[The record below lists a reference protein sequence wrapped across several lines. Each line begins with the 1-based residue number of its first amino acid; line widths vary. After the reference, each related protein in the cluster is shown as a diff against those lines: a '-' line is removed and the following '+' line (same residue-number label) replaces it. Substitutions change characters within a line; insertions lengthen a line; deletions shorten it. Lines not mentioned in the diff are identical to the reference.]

1 MPKTRNGVNLE
12 NIESLVTAIQDNR
25 DLAKVRFVANSHW
38 TGGTR
43 SEVSVSELFAGG
55 QNIAGSSRS
64 FTLAV
69 DEPPELGGTDTAP
82 NPVEYLAASLCGCLT
97 AGIATNAAL
106 FETDL
111 EKIDITVEADL
122 DIIGLLGLD
131 RSVPTGCTD
140 LNYTVRIKGPA
151 SHEKLVCSKE
161 TIDRKSPIRNTLKH
175 TIRVNTD
182 VIVEE

>member
-1 MPKTRNGVNLE
+1 MSKMRNGVNLE
-12 NIESLVTAIQDNR
+12 NIENLIGAIRDNR
-25 DLAKVRFVANSHW
+25 DLAKIRFVGNSRW
-38 TGGTR
+38 LGGTR
-43 SEVSVSELFAGG
+43 SETHISELFAGG
-55 QNIAGSSRS
+55 QNIAASDRK
-64 FTLAV
+64 FTLTV

-111 EKIDITVEADL
+111 EQIDIHIEADV

-131 RSVPTGCTD
+131 RSVSTGCTEIR
-140 LNYTVRIKGPA
+140 YTVRIKGPA

-161 TIDRKSPIRNTLKH
+161 TIDRKSPIRNSLKH
-175 TIRVNTD
+175 TMKIITD
-182 VIVEE
+182 VIIEE